1 MMRVFYQCALL
12 TLFGILTACSQ
23 DTPPP
28 ATATQTNAQNSVQAN
43 EPVKADLQTDQT
55 SQADVVDNKNETLTT
70 SNQASDTP
78 KPVSD
83 DFMQIDS
90 QAQQLSADT
99 GQKRYET
106 SCQVCHSQGLL
117 NAPKFGDKDAWQLRL
132 AQGREV
138 LFKHSANGFNSMPA
152 QVTSEVSAP
161 EVLLAVDYMIK
172 QVS

>member
-1 MMRVFYQCALL
+1 MMRVFYQWVLLALCGVL
-12 TLFGILTACSQ
+12 TSCSQ

-55 SQADVVDNKNETLTT
+55 SQADVVDDKSQTLAT
-70 SNQASDTP
+70 SDTP

-106 SCQVCHSQGLL
+106 SCQICHSQGLL
-117 NAPKFGDKDAWQLRL
+117 NAPKFGDKDAWQTRL

-172 QVS
+172 QAS

>member
-43 EPVKADLQTDQT
+43 EPLI
-55 SQADVVDNKNETLTT
+55 SQASDVIDDKNETLTT
-70 SNQASDTP
+70 HDKSSDKM
-78 KPVSD
+78 KPLSD

-90 QAQQLSADT
+90 QAQTLPADT

-106 SCQVCHSQGLL
+106 SCQICHSQGLL
-117 NAPKFGDKDAWQLRL
+117 NAPKFGDKDAWQTRL

-172 QVS
+172 QAS

>member
-28 ATATQTNAQNSVQAN
+28 TAQTATQSSVQAN
-43 EPVKADLQTDQT
+43 EPLI
-55 SQADVVDNKNETLTT
+55 SQADMVDNKNETLTT

-83 DFMQIDS
+83 DFMQVDS
-90 QAQQLSADT
+90 QAQTLPADT

-106 SCQVCHSQGLL
+106 SCQICHSQGLL
-117 NAPKFGDKDAWQLRL
+117 NAPKFGDKDAWQTRL

-152 QVTSEVSAP
+152 QVTSEVPAP

>member
-28 ATATQTNAQNSVQAN
+28 TAQTATQSSVQAN
-43 EPVKADLQTDQT
+43 EPLT
-55 SQADVVDNKNETLTT
+55 SQASDVIDDKNETLTT
-70 SNQASDTP
+70 HDKSSD
-78 KPVSD
+78 KMKSLSD

-172 QVS
+172 QAS